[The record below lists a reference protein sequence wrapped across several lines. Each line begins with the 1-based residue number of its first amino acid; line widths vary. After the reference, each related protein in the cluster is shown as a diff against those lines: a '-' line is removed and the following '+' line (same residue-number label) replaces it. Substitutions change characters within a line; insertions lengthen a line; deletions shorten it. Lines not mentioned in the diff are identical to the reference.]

1 MITRQ
6 TIHRDSETGLVVTAW
21 PAPGG
26 GWHVRFLRRSS
37 GARLHDKTG
46 HWLASGRWDQ
56 HRWYPEAGRLNPRT
70 RMALVVVEAWLKAQP
85 VITPTPSDSHA

>member
-1 MITRQ
+1 MNDRR

-26 GWHVRFLRRSS
+26 GWYVRFRRRSN
-37 GARLHDKTG
+37 GAKLHDKTG

-56 HRWYPEAGRLNPRT
+56 PPWYPEAGRLNPRT

-85 VITPTPSDSHA
+85 VITPTPSNSHA